1 MIRQLGP
8 PTCFITFTSAE
19 HRWSQLV
26 TTLSKLYNNRKN
38 RKHIETIEECDIDYI
53 VRKDTVT
60 CTRDYRHRINAIK
73 RLICQDETF
82 FGKILDYYFVTEFQ
96 NRGSEH
102 DHGLLWI
109 EDAPIYGKNNNLEI
123 ENFVDKYITCDTD
136 FLDSN
141 LAKVHEHHHTKS
153 CKKRKNFHGRYNF
166 PMPLMKR
173 TRVLE
178 PIHTT
183 DEKIN

>member
-1 MIRQLGP
+1 MIDMSRQN
-8 PTCFITFTSAE
+8 I
-19 HRWSQLV
+19 
-26 TTLSKLYNNRKN
+26 
-38 RKHIETIEECDIDYI
+38 
-53 VRKDTVT
+53 
-60 CTRDYRHRINAIK
+60 
-73 RLICQDETF
+73 

-109 EDAPIYGKNNNLEI
+109 QDAPIYGKNNNLEI
-123 ENFVDKYITCDTD
+123 ENFVDRYITCDMD
-136 FLDSN
+136 FLDPN
-141 LAKVHEHHHTKS
+141 LSKFHEHHHTKS

-178 PIHTT
+178 PINTT
-183 DEKIN
+183 YEKLIEKARLLYTLLEQKRYDKSTTFEVILDELDLTESDYIKVIQSMLKQPMIFLK